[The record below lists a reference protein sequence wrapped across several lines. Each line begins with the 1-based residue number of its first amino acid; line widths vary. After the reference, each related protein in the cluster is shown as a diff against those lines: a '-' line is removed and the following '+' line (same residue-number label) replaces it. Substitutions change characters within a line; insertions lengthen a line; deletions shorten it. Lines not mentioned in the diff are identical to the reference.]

1 MKQASMEE
9 LYGLSSQDKQQEDIK
24 EIQEIQVKWQH
35 YLLEI
40 WVLELI
46 KMVLKIFLVK
56 QEMLKM

>member
-24 EIQEIQVKWQH
+24 EIQEIQEKWQH

>member
-9 LYGLSSQDKQQEDIK
+9 QYGLSSQDKQQEDIK

>member
-9 LYGLSSQDKQQEDIK
+9 QYGLSSQDKQQEDIK
-24 EIQEIQVKWQH
+24 EIQEIQEKWQH